1 MEKLNRLIDKL
12 FFHKILASFLLLSP
26 LMIWLGVVYLGSLF
40 TLLLQSFFSIDSF
53 SGKIIYNFSFENY
66 AQLFKSSNIDIFIRT
81 ISMASIVTIFSIIIA
96 FPIAYFMSFLAS
108 KSIKPILY
116 LGIMLPLWSSYMVK
130 IYSWKLI
137 LAKEGILIW
146 VLTKI
151 GLESALEW
159 VLSIPIIGGP
169 SLSFSY
175 IGMFLVFM
183 YIWLPFM
190 ILPIY
195 SSLERIPK
203 NLIDAS
209 ADLGGTPGNT
219 FFKVIL
225 PLSLPGVIAG
235 SIFTFSLTLGDYIIP
250 GIIGNSSYFIGMA
263 VYTLQ
268 GTTGNIPLAAAF
280 SIVPIIVMMLY
291 LSIAKRLGAFDAI

>member
-1 MEKLNRLIDKL
+1 MNRINQIIDKL
-12 FFHKILASFLLLSP
+12 FFNKILASFLLLSP
-26 LMIWLGVVYLGSLF
+26 LLLWLGIVYLGSLF
-40 TLLLQSFFSIDSF
+40 TLLLQSFFTVEFNLD
-53 SGKIIYNFSFENY
+53 NY
-66 AQLFKSSNIDIFIRT
+66 AQLFKQSNIDIFMRT
-81 ISMASIVTIFSIIIA
+81 ITMAGVVTIFSVIVA

-108 KSIKPILY
+108 KSWKPILY

-130 IYSWKLI
+130 VYSWKLI
-137 LAKEGILIW
+137 MAKEGILMW
-146 VLTKI
+146 FLEQL
-151 GLESALEW
+151 GLEHFLEW
-159 VLSIPIIGGP
+159 VLSIPVIGGS

-175 IGMFLVFM
+175 MGMFLVFL
-183 YIWLPFM
+183 YIWIPYM

-209 ADLGGTPGNT
+209 ADLGGTPGYT
-219 FFKVIL
+219 FWKVIL

-235 SIFTFSLTLGDYIIP
+235 SIFTFSLTMGDYIIP

-268 GTTGNIPLAAAF
+268 GTTGNIPMAAAF
-280 SIVPIIVMMLY
+280 SIVPILVMIIY
-291 LSIAKRLGAFDAI
+291 LTIAKKLGAFDAI